1 MNMKMLILSLR
12 FQRVLTLKFNQR
24 WSFFRKNIKTVEI
37 LKMAK
42 KTKTIEW
49 HQGRIIEILSTISE
63 DPTDSILYSK
73 STRKNNDETN
83 QHYFDVALCNLI
95 CDGIVIQNVN
105 DRGNKIY
112 KLTA

>member
-1 MNMKMLILSLR
+1 
-12 FQRVLTLKFNQR
+12 
-24 WSFFRKNIKTVEI
+24 
-37 LKMAK
+37 MAK

-73 STRKNNDETN
+73 STRKDNDETN
-83 QHYFDVALCNLI
+83 QYNFDVALCNLI
-95 CDGIVIQNVN
+95 CDGIVIQIIN